1 MFSVEERPKP
11 ARKQGLRCTP
21 MKASRLNARTVLLL
35 LVEAM
40 LLFGGI
46 IIAVYVRLGS
56 VDAEDA
62 LIQRNGFYKAAL
74 ATIFCLASFY
84 LFDLYDFVVMFDR
97 RELVLRLL
105 QALGLAW
112 VALALMFYAVP
123 QVMIGRGV
131 SLISLPLALLL
142 MVGWRLAIHWVLGH
156 PELGERILIVGSG
169 PIAVEIA
176 RETLGRPD
184 AGFRVV
190 GFVDNDP
197 ALVGQSLINPKVIGL
212 TSELATLVRSENIDR
227 LVVAIGDRRGQFPT
241 QELLRLSLSGDVSIE
256 ESASF
261 YERLTGRVLLD
272 MIRPSW
278 LIFSSRGRRAR
289 INEIAR
295 AMMHRTVALLG
306 AILSLP
312 IAMVAAV
319 LIKIDSRGPVLY
331 RQERVGKNGRTFML
345 MKFRSMRVDAEKD
358 GPVWAKSED
367 ERMTRFGR
375 VIRKI
380 RVDEI
385 PQFWNILRGDM
396 NFVGPRP
403 ERPHFVAQLAQEIPF
418 YEQRHLIAPGLT
430 GWAQIK
436 YPYGASIEDAKQ
448 KLQYDLYYI
457 KNQSL
462 TLDATIVFET
472 VKTVLFG
479 RGT

>member
-1 MFSVEERPKP
+1 MN
-11 ARKQGLRCTP
+11 
-21 MKASRLNARTVLLL
+21 ASRQMARTVLLL
-35 LVEAM
+35 FGEAM
-40 LLFGGI
+40 LLFGGLI
-46 IIAVYVRLGS
+46 VAVYVRLGAI
-56 VDAEDA
+56 DAEET
-62 LIQRNGFYKAAL
+62 LILRNGFYKAAL
-74 ATIFCLASFY
+74 FTIFCLASFY
-84 LFDLYDFVVMFDR
+84 LFDLYDFVVMHDR

-112 VALALMFYAVP
+112 VALALLFYALP

-131 SLISLPLALLL
+131 SLIAVPAALLL
-142 MVGWRLAIHWVLGH
+142 MVIWRLAIHWVLGH

-169 PIAVEIA
+169 PFAVEIA
-176 RETLGRPD
+176 RETLGRQD

-190 GFVDNDP
+190 GFVDSDP
-197 ALVGQSLINPKVIGL
+197 ALVGKSLINPKVIGL
-212 TSELATLVRSENIDR
+212 TSELAELVKDQNIDR

-241 QELLRLSLSGDVSIE
+241 QQLLRLSLSGDVSIE

-278 LIFSSRGRRAR
+278 LIFSSRGQRAR
-289 INEIAR
+289 FNELIRAIMNRVIAL
-295 AMMHRTVALLG
+295 VG

-312 IAMVAAV
+312 IAIATAS

-331 RQERVGKNGRTFML
+331 KQERVGKNGRTFTL
-345 MKFRSMRVDAEKD
+345 MKFRSMRTDAEKD
-358 GPVWAKSED
+358 GPVWAQTD
-367 ERMTRFGR
+367 DQRMTRVGR
-375 VIRKI
+375 IISQVRI
-380 RVDEI
+380 DEI

-403 ERPHFVAQLAQEIPF
+403 ERPHFIAQLAQEIPY

-436 YPYGASIEDAKQ
+436 YPYGASIEDARQ

-457 KNQSL
+457 KKQSL
-462 TLDATIVFET
+462 TLDATIMFET
-472 VKTVLFG
+472 IKTILFG

>member
-1 MFSVEERPKP
+1 MKP
-11 ARKQGLRCTP
+11 ARFNTR
-21 MKASRLNARTVLLL
+21 MVLLL
-35 LVEAM
+35 LTEAM
-40 LLFGGI
+40 LLFGGLVV
-46 IIAVYVRLGS
+46 AVYVRLGS

-62 LIQRNGFYKAAL
+62 LIKRGGFYKAAL
-74 ATIFCLASFY
+74 ATVFCLASFY
-84 LFDLYDFVVMFDR
+84 LLDLYDFVVMHDR

-112 VALALMFYAVP
+112 IALALVFYVAP

-131 SLISLPLALLL
+131 SLISLPLALLM
-142 MVGWRLAIHWVLGH
+142 MVSWRLAIHWILGH
-156 PELGERILIVGSG
+156 PEIGERILIVGSG
-169 PIAVEIA
+169 AFAVEIA

-197 ALVGQSLINPKVIGL
+197 ALVGKSLINPKVIGL
-212 TSELATLVRSENIDR
+212 TSELGSLVKRENIDR
-227 LVVAIGDRRGQFPT
+227 IVVAIGDRRGQFPT
-241 QELLRLSLSGDVSIE
+241 EELLRLSLSGDVSIE

-272 MIRPSW
+272 LIRPSW

-289 INEIAR
+289 LNEIAC
-295 AMMHRTVALLG
+295 AVMHRSVALVG

-312 IAMVAAV
+312 IALVTAL
-319 LIKIDSRGPVLY
+319 LIKIESRGPVFY
-331 RQERVGKNGRTFML
+331 KQERVGKNGRPFTL
-345 MKFRSMRVDAEKD
+345 MKFRSMRVDAEKN
-358 GPVWAKSED
+358 GPVWAQTED
-367 ERMTRFGR
+367 DRTTRIGR
-375 VIRKI
+375 IIRKI

-403 ERPHFVAQLAQEIPF
+403 ERQHFISQLAQEISF

-436 YPYGASIEDAKQ
+436 YPYGASVEDARR
-448 KLQYDLYYI
+448 KLEYDLYYI
-457 KNQSL
+457 KNQSI
-462 TLDATIVFET
+462 TLDATIMFET
-472 VKTVLFG
+472 IKTILLG
-479 RGT
+479 RGSR

>member
-1 MFSVEERPKP
+1 MKP
-11 ARKQGLRCTP
+11 PRF
-21 MKASRLNARTVLLL
+21 NARMVLLL
-35 LVEAM
+35 LAEAM
-40 LLFGGI
+40 LLFGGLI
-46 IIAVYVRLGS
+46 VAVYVRLGP

-62 LIQRNGFYKAAL
+62 LITRNGFYKAGL
-74 ATIFCLASFY
+74 ATVFCLASFY
-84 LFDLYDFVVMFDR
+84 LLDLYDFVVMHDR

-112 VALALMFYAVP
+112 IALALIFYAMP

-131 SLISLPLALLL
+131 SLISLPIALLL
-142 MVGWRLAIHWVLGH
+142 MVGWRLGIHWVLGH
-156 PELGERILIVGSG
+156 PEIGERILIVGSG
-169 PIAVEIA
+169 PFAVEIA

-197 ALVGQSLINPKVIGL
+197 ALVGKSLINPKVIGL
-212 TSELATLVRSENIDR
+212 TSELGSLVRSEHVDR
-227 LVVAIGDRRGQFPT
+227 IVVAIGDRRGQFPT
-241 QELLRLSLSGDVSIE
+241 EELLRLSLSGDVSIE

-272 MIRPSW
+272 LIRPSW

-289 INEIAR
+289 LNELAC
-295 AMMHRTVALLG
+295 AAMHRTVALLG

-312 IAMVAAV
+312 IAIVTAI
-319 LIKIDSRGPVLY
+319 LIKIESRGPVLY
-331 RQERVGKNGRTFML
+331 KQERVGKNGRVFTL

-358 GPVWAKSED
+358 GPVWAKTED
-367 ERMTRFGR
+367 ERMTRVGSI
-375 VIRKI
+375 IRKI

-403 ERPHFVAQLAQEIPF
+403 ERPHFIAQLAQEIPF

-448 KLQYDLYYI
+448 KLAYDLYYI
-457 KNQSL
+457 KNQSI
-462 TLDATIVFET
+462 TLDATIMFET
-472 VKTVLFG
+472 IKTILLG
-479 RGT
+479 RGGR

>member
-1 MFSVEERPKP
+1 M
-11 ARKQGLRCTP
+11 
-21 MKASRLNARTVLLL
+21 LLL
-35 LVEAM
+35 LLAEAM
-40 LLFGGI
+40 LLFGGL
-46 IIAVYVRLGS
+46 IIAVYVRLGA
-56 VDAEDA
+56 VDAEDT
-62 LIQRNGFYKAAL
+62 LLQRNGFYKAAL
-74 ATIFCLASFY
+74 ATVFCLASFY
-84 LFDLYDFVVMFDR
+84 LFDLYDFVVMHDR
-97 RELVLRLL
+97 RELVLRLM

-112 VALALMFYAVP
+112 VALALTFYAVP

-131 SLISLPLALLL
+131 SFISLPLALLL
-142 MVGWRLAIHWVLGH
+142 MVGWRLGIHWILGH

-169 PIAVEIA
+169 QFAVEIA

-197 ALVGQSLINPKVIGL
+197 ELVGKSLINPKVIGL
-212 TSELATLVRSENIDR
+212 TSDLRAIVKKENIDR
-227 LVVAIGDRRGQFPT
+227 IVVAIGDRRGHFPT

-278 LIFSSRGRRAR
+278 LIFSSRGQRAR
-289 INEIAR
+289 INEFAR
-295 AMMHRTVALLG
+295 IIMHRSVALIG
-306 AILSLP
+306 ALLSLP
-312 IAMVAAV
+312 IAIITAI
-319 LIKIDSRGPVLY
+319 LIKIDSRGPVFY
-331 RQERVGKNGRTFML
+331 KQERVGKNGRPFTL
-345 MKFRSMRVDAEKD
+345 IKFRSMRVDAEKD
-358 GPVWAKSED
+358 GPVWAKTED
-367 ERMTRFGR
+367 ERTTRVGR
-375 VIRKI
+375 IIRKI

-385 PQFWNILRGDM
+385 PQFWSILRGDM

-418 YEQRHLIAPGLT
+418 YEQRHLIPPGLT

-436 YPYGASIEDAKQ
+436 YPYGASIEDARQ

-462 TLDATIVFET
+462 TLDATILFET
-472 VKTVLFG
+472 VKTILFG

>member
-1 MFSVEERPKP
+1 MNS
-11 ARKQGLRCTP
+11 
-21 MKASRLNARTVLLL
+21 SRLKARTILLL
-35 LVEAM
+35 FVEAM
-40 LLFGGI
+40 LLFGGLV
-46 IIAVYVRLGS
+46 IAVYVRMGA

-62 LIQRNGFYKAAL
+62 LISRNGFYKAAL
-74 ATIFCLASFY
+74 ATLFCLTSFY
-84 LFDLYDFVVMFDR
+84 LFDLYDFVVMRDR
-97 RELVLRLL
+97 RELVLRML

-112 VALALMFYAVP
+112 IALALMFYALP

-131 SLISLPLALLL
+131 TLISLPLALLL
-142 MVGWRLAIHWVLGH
+142 MVGWRLSIHWFLGH

-169 PIAVEIA
+169 EFAVEIA
-176 RETLGRPD
+176 KETLQRKD
-184 AGFRVV
+184 AGYRVV

-197 ALVGQSLINPKVIGL
+197 ALVGKSLINPKVIGL
-212 TSELATLVRSENIDR
+212 TSELASLVRRENIDR
-227 LVVAIGDRRGQFPT
+227 LVVAINDRRGQFPT
-241 QELLRLSLSGDVSIE
+241 QELLKLSLSGDVTIE

-295 AMMHRTVALLG
+295 SAMHRIIALVG

-312 IAMVAAV
+312 IAIFTAIV
-319 LIKIDSRGPVLY
+319 IKLESRGPVLY
-331 RQERVGKNGRTFML
+331 KQERVGKNGRPFRL
-345 MKFRSMRVDAEKD
+345 MKFRSMRTDAEKD
-358 GPVWAKSED
+358 GPVWAKTDD
-367 ERMTRFGR
+367 ERMTRVGR
-375 VIRKI
+375 IIRKI

-403 ERPHFVAQLAQEIPF
+403 ERPHFVAQLAQEIPY

-430 GWAQIK
+430 GWAQIN

-448 KLQYDLYYI
+448 KLQYDLYYM
-457 KNQSL
+457 KNQNVA
-462 TLDATIVFET
+462 LDATIMFET
-472 VKTVLFG
+472 IKTILFG
-479 RGT
+479 KGT

>member
-1 MFSVEERPKP
+1 LKS
-11 ARKQGLRCTP
+11 
-21 MKASRLNARTVLLL
+21 SRFNARMALLL
-35 LVEAM
+35 SAEAL
-40 LLFGGI
+40 LLFGGSI
-46 IIAVYVRLGS
+46 VAVYMRLGA

-62 LIQRNGFYKAAL
+62 LIERNGFYKAAL
-74 ATIFCLASFY
+74 ATVFCLASFY

-112 VALALMFYAVP
+112 VALALIFYAMP

-169 PIAVEIA
+169 QFAIEIA

-190 GFVDNDP
+190 GFVDSDP
-197 ALVGQSLINPKVIGL
+197 ALVGKSLINPKVIGL
-212 TSELATLVRSENIDR
+212 TSELGSLVRTENIDR
-227 LVVAIGDRRGQFPT
+227 IVVAIGDRRGQFPT

-289 INEIAR
+289 VNDLAR
-295 AMMHRTVALLG
+295 AIMHRTVALFG
-306 AILSLP
+306 AIFSLP
-312 IAMVAAV
+312 IAVVTAI
-319 LIKIDSRGPVLY
+319 LIKIESRGPVLY
-331 RQERVGKNGRTFML
+331 KQERVGKNGRVFTL
-345 MKFRSMRVDAEKD
+345 MKFRSMRTDAEKD
-358 GPVWAKSED
+358 GPVWATSAD
-367 ERMTRFGR
+367 ERMTRVGR
-375 VIRKI
+375 IIRKI

-403 ERPHFVAQLAQEIPF
+403 ERPHFIAQLAQEIEY
-418 YEQRHLIAPGLT
+418 YESRHLIAPGLT

-436 YPYGASIEDAKQ
+436 YPYAASIEDARQ

-457 KNQSL
+457 KNQSI
-462 TLDATIVFET
+462 TLDATIMFET
-472 VKTVLFG
+472 IKTILLG
-479 RGT
+479 RGGR